1 MKKSLLALA
10 VVAALPGVA
19 LAQSSVTISGNIKTG
34 LSRFSTDSAV
44 AGLGKIKDTAMSDGS
59 SRIILSG
66 TEDLGGGMAAV
77 FQVDN
82 RFNGNDGTSGN
93 GFAIA
98 PQGLLAGGNTFVG
111 LQGAFGKLHLGN
123 LDTHYGQGTDEFA
136 SRGTSLGASSTSLLD
151 FVGNGLTPIANTSRS
166 KNVIR
171 YVTPVVSG
179 FSAQLDYSAAY
190 AALEGGTGYQT
201 RVANT
206 VTGDLGTSTAS
217 PGKGQATHFQLNF
230 AEGPAAAGVSFW
242 DAKVENVAG
251 LVTGTNGTGNS
262 AGAISLSYPSYLA
275 KLGTKSGEKSTKI
288 FGSYDLGVVK
298 VGATFDDSRIRREDA
313 KGDLARKATSF
324 SLTAPVGPG
333 AVVFQYTKANA
344 IGAANDA
351 ASNADTGATQISLG
365 YDYVL
370 SKRTSFGVNYSKIN
384 NQRQGA
390 YNFFTGVALQNAPLT
405 AAGTDTSM
413 LYGGFLH
420 KF

>member
-1 MKKSLLALA
+1 
-10 VVAALPGVA
+10 
-19 LAQSSVTISGNIKTG
+19 
-34 LSRFSTDSAV
+34 
-44 AGLGKIKDTAMSDGS
+44 
-59 SRIILSG
+59 
-66 TEDLGGGMAAV
+66 
-77 FQVDN
+77 
-82 RFNGNDGTSGN
+82 
-93 GFAIA
+93 
-98 PQGLLAGGNTFVG
+98 
-111 LQGAFGKLHLGN
+111 
-123 LDTHYGQGTDEFA
+123 
-136 SRGTSLGASSTSLLD
+136 
-151 FVGNGLTPIANTSRS
+151 
-166 KNVIR
+166 
-171 YVTPVVSG
+171 
-179 FSAQLDYSAAY
+179 
-190 AALEGGTGYQT
+190 
-201 RVANT
+201 
-206 VTGDLGTSTAS
+206 
-217 PGKGQATHFQLNF
+217 LNF

-251 LVTGTNGTGNS
+251 LVTGTNGIGNS
-262 AGAISLSYPSYLA
+262 AGSVSLSYPSYLA

-313 KGDLARKATSF
+313 KGDLARKATSV

-333 AVVFQYTKANA
+333 AVVFQYTKANS

-351 ASNADTGATQISLG
+351 AANADTGATQISLG